1 MRYKVYVQSNGYG
14 LYKSYY
20 NDAKGNLKR
29 LLSSYMPPNAARM
42 AFLDYSYDS
51 H

>member
-1 MRYKVYVQSNGYG
+1 MNGA
-14 LYKSYY
+14 LLCPFDKSIDKSYY
-20 NDAKGNLKR
+20 IDANGNLKR

-42 AFLDYSYDS
+42 AFLDYSYHS